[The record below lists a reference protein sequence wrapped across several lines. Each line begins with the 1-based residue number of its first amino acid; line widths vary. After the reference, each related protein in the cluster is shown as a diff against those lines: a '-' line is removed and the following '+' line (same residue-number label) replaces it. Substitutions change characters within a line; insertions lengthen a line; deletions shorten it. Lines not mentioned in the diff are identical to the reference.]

1 MSTQIVVDE
10 ITAELHAD
18 VIEVVE
24 LGVQGLP
31 GTGGGN
37 AVYVHHQTTPTTQWI
52 INHNLGYYPHVS
64 VLSVGLVEITADVQH
79 VSVNQTQI
87 QFSIPTAGLARCS

>member
-10 ITAELHAD
+10 ITAELHTD

-31 GTGGGN
+31 GTGGSS
-37 AVYVHHQTTPTTQWI
+37 AAYVHNQPTPAAQWI

-64 VLSVGLVEITADVQH
+64 VLSVGLMEITADVQH
-79 VSVNQTQI
+79 VSINQTRI
-87 QFSIPTAGLARCS
+87 QFSTPTAGLARCS